1 MSRGMGVDG
10 QSLASH
16 PHVPAGAAEQPRAAP
31 PGFRPPPY
39 KIYLECPLG
48 ILEMIHLECLRP
60 RQCPGQWGLK
70 RPLGYSVGL
79 SPRS

>member
-1 MSRGMGVDG
+1 MSWGTGVDG

-16 PHVPAGAAEQPRAAP
+16 PYVPAGTAEQPHAAP

-48 ILEMIHLECLRP
+48 H
-60 RQCPGQWGLK
+60 
-70 RPLGYSVGL
+70 
-79 SPRS
+79 